1 MSKLF
6 IDIGGTKLRC
16 EQDGKIQEYFTKEK
30 ELTAFLEMKLQNDK
44 TVNAISVSFAG
55 QVDKGVILSS
65 PNINVKVKN
74 IKEYFEKKYHISF
87 KIDNDLNCALLA
99 ETKYIDEENIA
110 LLFIGSGV
118 GGAVLE
124 SNRIIKGE
132 KNIACEIGHIPF
144 KKAPFLCGC
153 GKDNCIEIYG
163 GGAGLAKW
171 FEYYGYEFVKLQELK
186 EAKDKNLQKIY
197 DNFLEAILRAAASLV
212 TLFNPKVLIL
222 GGGIIKSNPFL
233 LDIIK
238 KDLDKFA
245 LKQSCEGL
253 KIIASRLKN
262 ASLEGAK
269 LL

>member
-1 MSKLF
+1 MNRLF
-6 IDIGGTKLRC
+6 VDIGGTKLRC
-16 EQDGKIQEYFTKEK
+16 ELNGKKEEYPTKEK
-30 ELTAFLEMKLQNDK
+30 ELVSFLEEKLKRDK
-44 TVNAISVSFAG
+44 DIKTISVSFAG
-55 QVDKGVILSS
+55 QVYNGVILSS
-65 PNINVKVKN
+65 PNIKIKVKN
-74 IKEYFEKKYHISF
+74 IKEYFESKYHITF

-99 ETKYIDEENIA
+99 ETKYINQKNIA
-110 LLFIGSGV
+110 LLYVGSGV
-118 GGAVLE
+118 GGAALE
-124 SNRIIKGE
+124 SGRIIRGE

-153 GKDNCIEIYG
+153 GKDNCIEIFG
-163 GGAGLAKW
+163 SGSGLEKW
-171 FEYYGYEFVKLQELK
+171 YKYYGYGYMKLDELK
-186 EAKDKNLQKIY
+186 TKKDNNLQKIY
-197 DNFLEAILRAAASLV
+197 ENFLEAILRAAASMV

-222 GGGIIKSNPFL
+222 GGGVIKSNPFL

-253 KIIASRLKN
+253 DIVISKLEN